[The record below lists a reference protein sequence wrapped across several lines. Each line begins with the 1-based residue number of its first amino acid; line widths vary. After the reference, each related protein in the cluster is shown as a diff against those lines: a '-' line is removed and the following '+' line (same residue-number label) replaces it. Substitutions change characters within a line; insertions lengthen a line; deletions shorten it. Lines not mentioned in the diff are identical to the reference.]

1 MGTGLPGW
9 SSAVGSCL
17 AIQATILLTGSLLG
31 LGQRFEA
38 KGGGHATGQQLG
50 AQGASSLSSHK
61 PTGELGPFG
70 VQREMESRTTAAL
83 EPLSIT
89 IR

>member
-1 MGTGLPGW
+1 MATGIPGW

-50 AQGASSLSSHK
+50 AQGTSSLSSHP

-70 VQREMESRTTAAL
+70 VQTEMESRTTTAL
-83 EPLSIT
+83 KQLSIT

>member
-1 MGTGLPGW
+1 MGTGIPGW

-38 KGGGHATGQQLG
+38 KGGGLATGQQLG
-50 AQGASSLSSHK
+50 APGTSSLSSHT

-70 VQREMESRTTAAL
+70 VQREMESRPTPAL